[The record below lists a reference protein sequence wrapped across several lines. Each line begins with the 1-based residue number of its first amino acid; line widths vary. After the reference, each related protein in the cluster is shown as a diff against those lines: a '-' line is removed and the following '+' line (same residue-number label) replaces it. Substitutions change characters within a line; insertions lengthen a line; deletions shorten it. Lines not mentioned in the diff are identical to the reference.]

1 MKVDRNRFFE
11 LKKEVE
17 LLALEVESNHARYLL
32 RLAGQ
37 LIADALKEEELEASP

>member
-11 LKKEVE
+11 LKREVE

-32 RLAGQ
+32 RLAST
-37 LIADALKEEELEASP
+37 LIGDALEEEELEVRA